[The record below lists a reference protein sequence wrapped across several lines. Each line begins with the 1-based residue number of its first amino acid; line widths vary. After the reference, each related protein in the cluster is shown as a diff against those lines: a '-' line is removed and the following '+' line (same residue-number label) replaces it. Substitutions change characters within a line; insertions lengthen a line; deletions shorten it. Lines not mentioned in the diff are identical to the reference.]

1 MGGTAFAQHKPP
13 IPTPRLC
20 RPLYKDILSKTVDLL
35 HNHYTHVA
43 SPIEAPGKETYGD
56 LDIIVC
62 KPLEASLDESQ
73 NSREEL
79 ALKLK
84 GILNAK
90 AYIVNKGDAIVNFA
104 IPLSHRPRTESKKN
118 KPEEEIFV
126 QVDIKLCLTCQDFD
140 YSYFHSSHGDL
151 WIILSLIIKPYGLWV
166 NNRGMYLRIASIE
179 LQDQKKSLVFLSS
192 NPAVVLE
199 FIGLDQKKWWKE
211 MDSRD
216 DIFNYAA
223 SCRMF
228 NIDDAEK
235 MPEFISAS
243 YHPDDE
249 GCEQKKLK
257 HQIRRR
263 YVTRP
268 LFRAWVDDF
277 IPKCRSKRLYSR
289 LNPPLTRHQIKQ
301 EAFAKFNV
309 KKEFEEKEREWAI
322 AKNDEEVWKNG
333 IKGMVSN
340 EGVDPAIRAAGLRV
354 LKEIIVEG
362 KACMDD
368 SVPNEVQRDEN
379 GFHDLENVKRWVLN
393 NWLRAGEFGFQRQ
406 LAWSIANNKSRKS
419 EQESM

>member
-1 MGGTAFAQHKPP
+1 MGGTAFAQHNPP

-20 RPLYKDILSKTVDLL
+20 RPLYEDVLNLL
-35 HNHYTHVA
+35 RNYYTHVA

-56 LDIIVC
+56 LDILVC
-62 KPLEASLDESQ
+62 EPLEASLDESQ
-73 NSREEL
+73 KSREEL

-84 GILNAK
+84 DILDAK
-90 AYIVNKGDAIVNFA
+90 AYIVKKGDAIVNFA
-104 IPLSHRPRTESKKN
+104 IPLPHRPRMESKEN

-126 QVDIKLCLTCQDFD
+126 QVDIQLCSACQDFN

-179 LQDQKKSLVFLSS
+179 LQDQKKSLVFLTSD
-192 NPAVVLE
+192 PAVILE
-199 FIGLDQKKWWKE
+199 FIGLDQEKWWKE
-211 MDSRD
+211 MDSKD

-228 NIDDAEK
+228 NIDDAEQ

-243 YHPDDE
+243 YHPDGE
-249 GCEQKKLK
+249 GYEQKKLN

-263 YVTRP
+263 YFTRP

-277 IPKCRSKRLYSR
+277 IPKCRSKRLYPKLSS
-289 LNPPLTRHQIKQ
+289 PLTRDHIKH
-301 EAFAKFNV
+301 EAFFKFNV
-309 KKEFEEKEREWAI
+309 KREFEQKEREWAI
-322 AKNDEEVWKNG
+322 AKNDEKVWNDG
-333 IKGMVSN
+333 IKGMVST

-362 KACMDD
+362 KACMDN
-368 SVPNEVQRDEN
+368 SVPNEVLRDKN
-379 GFHDLENVKRWVLN
+379 GFHNLENVKRWVLN

-406 LAWSIANNKSRKS
+406 LAWSIANNKKRIS
-419 EQESM
+419 EQETI